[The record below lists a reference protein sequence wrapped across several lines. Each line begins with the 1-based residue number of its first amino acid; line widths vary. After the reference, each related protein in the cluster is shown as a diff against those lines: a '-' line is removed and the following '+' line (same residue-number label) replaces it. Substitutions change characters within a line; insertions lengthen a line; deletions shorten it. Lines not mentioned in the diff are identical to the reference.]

1 MLDSSPLAGSA
12 GGTPL
17 VVLLAVLILDLVLG
31 FVPQMGQ
38 LHPPLPGIRLFFLGL
53 ERRLNRERRSEA
65 NRIIRGAVV
74 ALATLVLA
82 VGAGWGLWRLAITLP
97 FGIAAEVVVLFL
109 ALSQSR
115 VIGAMGEV
123 SDGLQDQDPAAAH
136 GALAAIGA
144 GDHDDLDAFGLARIA
159 VEEGAWGF
167 LKHMT
172 APVFWYCLAGL
183 PGVFLYGASLTMETA
198 FTSLGPRAEA
208 FGLAA
213 RRFHDAI
220 DYLPARLAG
229 VILILG
235 GLFLPSAAPAMGVA
249 VLRRHANRVPG
260 PNGGWLLA
268 PMAGVLGLALCGPG
282 GPGSAGQSEGGW
294 IGDGRAR
301 VNPVDIRRAVYLLTV
316 AGLILAALVAALLL
330 VTLAP

>member
-1 MLDSSPLAGSA
+1 MLDFSPLAVSA

-38 LHPPLPGIRLFFLGL
+38 LHPPLPGIRPFFAGF

-74 ALATLVLA
+74 ALAALI
-82 VGAGWGLWRLAITLP
+82 GAAGLGWGLWRLAITLP

-115 VIGAMGEV
+115 VIGAMREAA
-123 SDGLQDQDPAAAH
+123 DGLQDQDPDAARA
-136 GALAAIGA
+136 ALASIVA
-144 GDHDDLDAFGLARIA
+144 GNHGDVDVFGVARIA
-159 VEEGAWGF
+159 VEQGARGF
-167 LKHMT
+167 LERLT
-172 APVFWYCLAGL
+172 TPVFWYCLAGL
-183 PGVFLYGASLTMETA
+183 PGVFLYGATLAMETVFA
-198 FTSLGPRAEA
+198 SRGPRAEA

-213 RRFHDAI
+213 RRFHELLE
-220 DYLPARLAG
+220 YLPARLAG

-235 GLFLPSAAPAMGVA
+235 GVFLPNASSAMGVA
-249 VLRRHANRVPG
+249 VLRRHAKRHSG
-260 PNGGWLLA
+260 ANGGWLLA
-268 PMAGVLGLALCGPG
+268 PLAGVLGLALCGPG
-282 GPGSAGQSEGGW
+282 GPDGAWRWQGGW

-301 VNPVDIRRAVYLLTV
+301 VNPVDIRRAIYLLNV
-316 AGLILAALVAALLL
+316 GGLILAALVAALLL
-330 VTLAP
+330 VKLAP